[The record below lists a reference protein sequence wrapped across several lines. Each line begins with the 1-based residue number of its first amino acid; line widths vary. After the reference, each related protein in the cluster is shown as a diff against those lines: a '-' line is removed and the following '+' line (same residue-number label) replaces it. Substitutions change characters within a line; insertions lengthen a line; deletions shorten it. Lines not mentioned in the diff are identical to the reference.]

1 MPARLARD
9 LFLYVKDE
17 ILDEAQTFLTEQLAG
32 QTDVVQT
39 QWLIDASYLGPPPM
53 SDLFLNRADN
63 LVIPPHGHNTVWWY
77 EKGKVEQNKYG
88 LHGGLSRRNGD
99 SAVFG

>member
-1 MPARLARD
+1 
-9 LFLYVKDE
+9 
-17 ILDEAQTFLTEQLAG
+17 
-32 QTDVVQT
+32 
-39 QWLIDASYLGPPPM
+39 M

-88 LHGGLSRRNGD
+88 LHGELSRQEMEIPPSMNGVKHSD
-99 SAVFG
+99 GSSANASSRRFAWASR